1 MWHTDKTIHDAHV
14 NEILR
19 VASIQGEHN
28 RCIAALRS
36 ALALSST
43 SELTDDRFRS
53 FIGVLTMAALDVW
66 VEIKGAKATEKDL
79 EKPRLLALSGDC
91 AVVVYWG
98 APRIAWPK
106 ETGVIYGWTEKGFT
120 EAVPCGA
127 FCTAEKGLSFDLMD
141 TVYTSSDMSCEVPSI
156 SPSNKIQGNLFE
168 ATKRAIE
175 AARGSRFEHGEVPRV

>member
-1 MWHTDKTIHDAHV
+1 MQ
-14 NEILR
+14 LR
-19 VASIQGEHN
+19 AIETRYRGY
-28 RCIAALRS
+28 
-36 ALALSST
+36 
-43 SELTDDRFRS
+43 RFRS
-53 FIGVLTMAALDVW
+53 RLEARWAVFFDNLGLQWEYEPEGFELPGGVRYLPDFYLPALDVW

-98 APRIAWPK
+98 SPRIAWPK

>member
-53 FIGVLTMAALDVW
+53 FIGVLTMAALDP
-66 VEIKGAKATEKDL
+66 T
-79 EKPRLLALSGDC
+79 
-91 AVVVYWG
+91 
-98 APRIAWPK
+98 
-106 ETGVIYGWTEKGFT
+106 T
-120 EAVPCGA
+120 
-127 FCTAEKGLSFDLMD
+127 
-141 TVYTSSDMSCEVPSI
+141 VPS
-156 SPSNKIQGNLFE
+156 
-168 ATKRAIE
+168 
-175 AARGSRFEHGEVPRV
+175 AARNANTVQSES

>member
-53 FIGVLTMAALDVW
+53 FIGVLTMAKLLAFKLRRNNPGSVSHSIAAEHLEHASRIIHDQ
-66 VEIKGAKATEKDL
+66 EIKLQGYEKIY
-79 EKPRLLALSGDC
+79 EKIYEAHIPSCCSLRTLSEHADSLMLC
-91 AVVVYWG
+91 WG
-98 APRIAWPK
+98 
-106 ETGVIYGWTEKGFT
+106 V
-120 EAVPCGA
+120 
-127 FCTAEKGLSFDLMD
+127 
-141 TVYTSSDMSCEVPSI
+141 TSSMESATVTDCGSCEYR
-156 SPSNKIQGNLFE
+156 KK
-168 ATKRAIE
+168 T
-175 AARGSRFEHGEVPRV
+175 